1 MNRTYGSGLKPGYS
15 GLATPLKEGI
25 AYEVM

>member
-1 MNRTYGSGLKPGYS
+1 MNRTYGSGFEPGYS
-15 GLATPLKEGI
+15 GLATPLERGI

>member
-1 MNRTYGSGLKPGYS
+1 MNRTYGSGFEPGHS